1 MNCEINITS
10 KDQIER
16 ISRLASREP
25 YDVYLST
32 DTVILDARSLVGLFS
47 LVGKR
52 VRMVAGDRV
61 DPRAFYKLV
70 DKMK

>member
-61 DPRAFYKLV
+61 DPQAFCRLV
-70 DKMK
+70 DKCQ

>member
-32 DTVILDARSLVGLFS
+32 DTVILDARSLVGLFA

-52 VRMVAGDRV
+52 VHMGAGDRV
-61 DPRAFYKLV
+61 DPRAFCRLV
-70 DKMK
+70 DKCK

>member
-32 DTVILDARSLVGLFS
+32 DTVILDARSLVGLFA

-52 VRMVAGDRV
+52 VHMVAGDRV
-61 DPRAFYKLV
+61 DPQAFCRLV
-70 DKMK
+70 DKCQ

>member
-1 MNCEINITS
+1 MTREINITS
-10 KDQIER
+10 KEQVER
-16 ISRLASREP
+16 ISRLASQEP

-52 VRMVAGDRV
+52 VRVVAGDRV
-61 DPRAFYKLV
+61 DPKKFSRLV
-70 DKMK
+70 DKIK